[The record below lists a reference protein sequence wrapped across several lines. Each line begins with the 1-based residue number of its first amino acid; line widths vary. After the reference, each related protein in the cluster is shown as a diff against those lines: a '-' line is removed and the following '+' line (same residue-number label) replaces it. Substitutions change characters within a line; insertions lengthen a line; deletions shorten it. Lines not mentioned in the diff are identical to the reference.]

1 MPLTRR
7 ALLRAAAAL
16 PLAGSAPAPA
26 GAGAAPSRSGSGVAS
41 RTGPGPADWRALAA
55 GLDGTVELPGSGA
68 YDAARRLADPRF
80 DGVRP
85 PAVVRC
91 ASGADV
97 TEVVRFAG
105 RTGLAV
111 ITRGGGHSYVGAS
124 TSGTGVVL
132 DLRRLGAVSH
142 DAASRT
148 ATIGGG
154 ARLIDVYNEL
164 GAHGVSI
171 PSGSCGSVGIG
182 GITLGGGIGM
192 ASSAYGLT
200 CDAVVAADVATADG
214 RLRTVDAAREAD
226 LFWALRGGGG
236 GQFGIVTAW
245 RMRTHRATTVG
256 RFVLSYR
263 WADAARVAA
272 GWQARLTAAP
282 DEAWS
287 TCQFATDARGR
298 LSVRI
303 SGVVL
308 GGDPDA
314 EVAAITRAVGRE
326 PATAKLG
333 RRAYLDVVHERA
345 GCADGASCATRATEL
360 VGSEI
365 FPRPLPPAGVSAV
378 LAAVERRARQRRPG
392 IAKFKRMTGAQGRVA
407 PGATAFA
414 WRGVH
419 TMLQWLVEPAAADAA
434 TVRDAYAWIDSG
446 HRAVAAWSAGRYVN
460 YLEPGTTL
468 LPRYHGTHLSRLRR
482 VRAAVDPERLFRS
495 PYTL

>member
-1 MPLTRR
+1 MPLSRR
-7 ALLRAAAAL
+7 TLLRAAAVI
-16 PLAGSAPAPA
+16 PLAGSPVA
-26 GAGAAPSRSGSGVAS
+26 SRSGPV
-41 RTGPGPADWRALAA
+41 PADWRALAA
-55 GLDGTVELPGSGA
+55 GLDGTVELPGTGA
-68 YDAARRLADPRF
+68 YDSARRLADPRF
-80 DGVRP
+80 DGIRP

-91 ASGADV
+91 ASRADV
-97 TEVVRFAG
+97 TETVAFAR

-132 DLRRLGAVSH
+132 DLRRLDAVSH
-142 DAASRT
+142 DAAGRV

-154 ARLIDVYNEL
+154 ARLIDVYNRL
-164 GAHGVSI
+164 AAHGVSV

-200 CDAVVAADVATADG
+200 CDAVVGADVVTADG
-214 RLRTVDAAREAD
+214 RLRAVDATRDPD

-236 GQFGIVTAW
+236 GQFGIVTGW
-245 RMRTHRATTVG
+245 RMRTHRADTVG

-282 DEAWS
+282 DETWS
-287 TCQFATDARGR
+287 SCQFATDARGR
-298 LSVRI
+298 LSVRV

-326 PATAKLG
+326 PVDAKLG
-333 RRAYLDVVHERA
+333 RRPYLDVVHERA
-345 GCADGASCATRATEL
+345 GCTDGTSCAGRSTEL

-365 FPRPLPPAGVSAV
+365 FPRPLPAAGVSAV
-378 LAAVERRARQRRPG
+378 LAAVERRAKQRRPG

-407 PGATAFA
+407 PDATAFA

-419 TMLQWLVEPAAADAA
+419 TMLQWLVEPATADAA

-446 HRAVAAWSAGRYVN
+446 HRATARWSAGRYVN
-460 YLEPGTTL
+460 YLEPGTAL
-468 LPRYHGTHLSRLRR
+468 LPRYHGAHLARLRR
-482 VRAAVDPERLFRS
+482 VRAAVDPERLFQS
-495 PYTL
+495 PYAL